1 MVEKNNYEEYVVGKC
16 YPEHATGE
24 DGLIFIMDDTGAFL
38 IISFNRPSV
47 DEIIDITKRSFEMR
61 FVTIRGIMEVLCKFG
76 DQNWMDM
83 PFHPDFCENL
93 TKLSEV
99 EEGQGLGVTVMF
111 FDTSDG
117 KLLDLRLMAASTN
130 FTRKFFKEVRE
141 LKESS
146 SGLSKDDYI
155 KRINMVTSAYDT
167 KGLLKM
173 SSVGFKIQ
181 KED

>member
-1 MVEKNNYEEYVVGKC
+1 
-16 YPEHATGE
+16 
-24 DGLIFIMDDTGAFL
+24 
-38 IISFNRPSV
+38 
-47 DEIIDITKRSFEMR
+47 
-61 FVTIRGIMEVLCKFG
+61 
-76 DQNWMDM
+76 MDM

-99 EEGQGLGVTVMF
+99 EEGQGLGITVML

-146 SGLSKDDYI
+146 SGLTMDDYI
-155 KRINMVTSAYDT
+155 KRIEMVTSAYDT
-167 KGLLKM
+167 KELLKM
-173 SSVGFKIQ
+173 STAGFKIQ
-181 KED
+181 RED

>member
-1 MVEKNNYEEYVVGKC
+1 MAEKNNYEEYTVGKC
-16 YPEHATGE
+16 YPEHATKE
-24 DGLIFIMDDTGAFL
+24 DGLIFTMDDTGAFL
-38 IISFNRPSV
+38 IVSFNHPSV
-47 DEIIDITKRSFEMR
+47 DEIIDISKGSFEMR
-61 FVTIRGIMEVLCKFG
+61 FTTIRGIMEILCKFG

-83 PFHPDFCENL
+83 PFHPGFCENL

-99 EEGQGLGVTVMF
+99 KEEEGLGVVVMF

-117 KLLDLRLMAASTN
+117 KLLSLRLMGASTN

-146 SGLSKDDYI
+146 SELSMDDYI
-155 KRINMVTSAYDT
+155 RKIEMVTSAYDT
-167 KGLLKM
+167 KELLKM
-173 SSVGFKIQ
+173 STAGFKIQ